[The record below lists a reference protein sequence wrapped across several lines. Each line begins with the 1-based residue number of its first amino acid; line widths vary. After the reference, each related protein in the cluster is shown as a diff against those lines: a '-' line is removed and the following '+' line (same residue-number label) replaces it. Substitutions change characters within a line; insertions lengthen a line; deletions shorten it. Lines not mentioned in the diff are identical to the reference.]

1 MNLFTGEA
9 SSELFGDGYLPASVR
24 QLIDQAAGAPAEHR
38 EVLLWTARA
47 SAPECLAVY
56 YLLYKFCASRREFE
70 SAEKAAR
77 AGLAEAA
84 RQARLDQDWTQVQVG
99 AADFSRPGPARFW
112 LFTLKALCF
121 IQLRR
126 GNSEASRDMLGHL
139 RRLDPSDSVGGD
151 VIEALLESA
160 KG

>member
-1 MNLFTGEA
+1 M
-9 SSELFGDGYLPASVR
+9 
-24 QLIDQAAGAPAEHR
+24 
-38 EVLLWTARA
+38 
-47 SAPECLAVY
+47 
-56 YLLYKFCASRREFE
+56 
-70 SAEKAAR
+70 
-77 AGLAEAA
+77 
-84 RQARLDQDWTQVQVG
+84 QVG